1 MTGPT
6 WTAAHDDAWLALA
19 LVEGLAPRKAFDL
32 AAFFGSPAAVLAAS
46 RDALEARAIDA
57 PLIDRIGAAPPRAAR
72 ERDAIARVGGTIVT
86 WADTRYPARLRSIA
100 DPPLALFVR
109 GTLAE
114 PDAPAV
120 AIVGARRA
128 GDYGRRIAEELGRGL
143 AQVGLTVVSGLAA
156 GIDGAAH
163 RGALDGK
170 GRTIA
175 VMATGL
181 DRIYPSWHADLG
193 REIAGHG
200 ALLTEFRLGSP
211 PLQFNFP
218 QRNRI
223 ISGLS
228 MGTVVVEAAERSG
241 SLITAEFAMEQG
253 REVFAV
259 PGPIGTS
266 HHRGCH
272 RLIQQGAKLVTSV
285 DDVLAE
291 IAPTLT
297 SRLARARA
305 EAEAVHLTPD
315 ERTLV
320 AALAGGTLHV
330 DALVARTSLA
340 PATALEALLA
350 LELRGLVEQRPG
362 MRFAGRCDA

>member
-1 MTGPT
+1 MTGST

-19 LVEGLAPRKAFDL
+19 LVEGLAPRKAFDI
-32 AAFFGSPAAVLAAS
+32 AAFFGDPAAVLAAS
-46 RDALEARAIDA
+46 RAALEAVALDDR
-57 PLIDRIGAAPPRAAR
+57 LIDGIAGARERARR
-72 ERDAIARVGGTIVT
+72 ERDAVARAGATIIT
-86 WADTRYPARLRSIA
+86 WGDEGYPLRLRSIA

-109 GTLAE
+109 GALDE
-114 PDAPAV
+114 PDAAAV

-128 GDYGRRIAEELGRGL
+128 GEYGRRIAEDLGRGL

-163 RGALDGK
+163 RGALDGG

-175 VMATGL
+175 VMATGV
-181 DRIYPSWHADLG
+181 DRIYPPWHADLG
-193 REIAGHG
+193 LEIARQG
-200 ALLTEFRLGSP
+200 ALVTEFPLGSS
-211 PLQFNFP
+211 PLQFRFP
-218 QRNRI
+218 QRNRM
-223 ISGLS
+223 ISGIS

-241 SLITAEFAMEQG
+241 SLITAEYAVEQG

-259 PGPIGTS
+259 PGPIATA

-272 RLIQQGAKLVTSV
+272 RLIQQGAKLVTDV
-285 DDVLAE
+285 DDVLEE
-291 IAPTLT
+291 IAPALRA
-297 SRLARARA
+297 RLARVRA
-305 EAEAVHLTPD
+305 DAEAVRLTPD

-320 AALAGGTLHV
+320 AALADGALHV

-340 PATALEALLA
+340 PSTALEMLLA